1 MIIDEGKCDQ
11 TIDLVFT
18 DAANFVCSFNQTL
31 STLDLTTILQL
42 GASFRSTAT
51 GASVR
56 SKDRHSHSWP
66 RRKPVVKAGKQGKS
80 GVPSCENECGDAVL
94 RSEPRRQS
102 LAHSSFSSRWRQFYS
117 PGRRPLVN

>member
-66 RRKPVVKAGKQGKS
+66 RRKPVNRASQECRLAKMSAEMQ
-80 GVPSCENECGDAVL
+80 CGDAN
-94 RSEPRRQS
+94 
-102 LAHSSFSSRWRQFYS
+102 
-117 PGRRPLVN
+117 LVANP